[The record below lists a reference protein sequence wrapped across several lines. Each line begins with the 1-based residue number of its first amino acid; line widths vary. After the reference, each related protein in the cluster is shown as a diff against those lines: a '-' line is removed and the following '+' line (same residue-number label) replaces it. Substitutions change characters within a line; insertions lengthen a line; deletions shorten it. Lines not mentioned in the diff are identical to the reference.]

1 MNRMNRFRPSRATQ
15 QQTMR
20 VKQQQAMARQAREID
35 QRGLGEKRDR
45 PSPPSPTE
53 PAA

>member
-1 MNRMNRFRPSRATQ
+1 MNRMSHFRPSRATH

-35 QRGLGEKRDR
+35 QRGLGEKTTAKPNTD
-45 PSPPSPTE
+45 E
-53 PAA
+53 PGR